1 MGPLMK
7 SPLTRSPLFKP
18 WLLAAAIAI
27 VTAWLTPAQAAQ
39 VIPASAAIQPTGA
52 AMAHTCAG
60 CHGTQGKLGRVEF
73 VPLAG
78 MAETEFKRAMRD
90 FRAGKRPATLMR
102 HVANGFS
109 DSEIDAMAR
118 YFAQIK

>member
-7 SPLTRSPLFKP
+7 SPFTRSPLFKP
-18 WLLAAAIAI
+18 LLLAAAIA
-27 VTAWLTPAQAAQ
+27 VLTAWLTPAQAA
-39 VIPASAAIQPTGA
+39 QPTGA

-78 MAETEFKRAMRD
+78 MAETEFKRAMLD
-90 FRAGKRPATLMR
+90 FRAGKRASTLMG

-118 YFAQIK
+118 YFASVK

>member
-1 MGPLMK
+1 MGPLMRT
-7 SPLTRSPLFKP
+7 PLMKNPLMKQLMF
-18 WLLAAAIAI
+18 ATAIA
-27 VTAWLTPAQAAQ
+27 VVVALLTPAHAAE
-39 VIPASAAIQPTGA
+39 PTGT
-52 AMAHTCAG
+52 AMAGTCAG

-78 MAETEFKRAMRD
+78 MAEAEFKRAMLD
-90 FRAGKRPATLMR
+90 FRAGKRPATLMG

>member
-7 SPLTRSPLFKP
+7 SPFTRSPLFKP
-18 WLLAAAIAI
+18 WLLPAAIAI
-27 VTAWLTPAQAAQ
+27 VAAWLTPAQAAQ
-39 VIPASAAIQPTGA
+39 VIPAAAATQPTGA

-102 HVANGFS
+102 HVANGLS
-109 DSEIDAMAR
+109 DSEIHAMAR